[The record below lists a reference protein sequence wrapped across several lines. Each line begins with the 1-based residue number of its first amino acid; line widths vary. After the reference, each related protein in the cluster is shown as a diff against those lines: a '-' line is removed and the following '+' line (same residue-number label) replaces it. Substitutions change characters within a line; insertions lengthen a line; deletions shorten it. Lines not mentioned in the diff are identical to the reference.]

1 MPRDAAS
8 KKPHKTSR
16 PPKAQREAQKAAH
29 RNAKKAAQTEVS
41 RDIAAKLKAQLDGSR
56 AKSER
61 NDTRGTQSSYAKG
74 TAKNGAARST
84 KPEQRGKSASAGK
97 FAGAGK
103 PAGAGKSA
111 KPEYRGKSAAAGKP
125 TGMGKSGKPGAS
137 EASRKS
143 AKFDEG
149 RKSSSFDKK
158 YEKRSDKKFD
168 KADGSRGGFK
178 GETRGGYKAAAKGG
192 FKGGRKNDKADGHK
206 REKDF
211 DKKQNRSSK
220 SFGPA
225 SGKPVRIDRS
235 ERSDR
240 PARAERSDRADRPAR
255 AERSNRADRPAR
267 PPRAARPA
275 ARPASVSPAKPSV
288 FSAAVARAR
297 KTMKSPCPVD
307 VQCGGCEAI
316 ALPYEQQLLLKN
328 ALVADLF
335 EGVGGDFELRPI
347 LGMQDPFRYRNKII
361 SPFAPGKKI
370 EQPKAV
376 ASADKGDDQKKK
388 RHQRGL
394 TCEILTGMYEQG
406 THKLVPTTSCLI
418 ENEVGQQVVS
428 AIKAI
433 MLRHAIEPYNEDTGE
448 GFMRHVVVRVGH
460 ESGEVLV
467 TIVTNE
473 EKFPAG
479 KSFAKELIA
488 RVPQVTTVVQNVNT
502 RQTNVILGEQETVL
516 YGPGFILDTLCGLS
530 FRISSTSFY
539 QVNATQTEVLYN
551 TAVELAGLT
560 GAQTVIDAYCGT
572 GTIGLVAAT
581 RGAQRVIGVES
592 NAAAVRDAWENARH
606 NGVENATFIAA
617 DATQFMREF
626 AQKDTDEFMN
636 EARANA
642 AAKLGE
648 EAEDA
653 VARAAGFDGAA
664 PETDRKA
671 DAAPAADFNAPVADA
686 NETAGQELVLLMDP
700 PRAGSTPEFL
710 QAAADLAPE
719 RIVYVSCNP
728 ETQMR
733 DIELLQK
740 RGYELQIVQPVDM
753 FPHTAHVE
761 TVALLVRG

>member
-1 MPRDAAS
+1 
-8 KKPHKTSR
+8 
-16 PPKAQREAQKAAH
+16 
-29 RNAKKAAQTEVS
+29 
-41 RDIAAKLKAQLDGSR
+41 
-56 AKSER
+56 
-61 NDTRGTQSSYAKG
+61 
-74 TAKNGAARST
+74 
-84 KPEQRGKSASAGK
+84 
-97 FAGAGK
+97 
-103 PAGAGKSA
+103 
-111 KPEYRGKSAAAGKP
+111 
-125 TGMGKSGKPGAS
+125 
-137 EASRKS
+137 
-143 AKFDEG
+143 
-149 RKSSSFDKK
+149 
-158 YEKRSDKKFD
+158 
-168 KADGSRGGFK
+168 
-178 GETRGGYKAAAKGG
+178 
-192 FKGGRKNDKADGHK
+192 
-206 REKDF
+206 
-211 DKKQNRSSK
+211 
-220 SFGPA
+220 
-225 SGKPVRIDRS
+225 
-235 ERSDR
+235 
-240 PARAERSDRADRPAR
+240 
-255 AERSNRADRPAR
+255 
-267 PPRAARPA
+267 
-275 ARPASVSPAKPSV
+275 
-288 FSAAVARAR
+288 
-297 KTMKSPCPVD
+297 
-307 VQCGGCEAI
+307 
-316 ALPYEQQLLLKN
+316 
-328 ALVADLF
+328 
-335 EGVGGDFELRPI
+335 
-347 LGMQDPFRYRNKII
+347 
-361 SPFAPGKKI
+361 
-370 EQPKAV
+370 
-376 ASADKGDDQKKK
+376 
-388 RHQRGL
+388 
-394 TCEILTGMYEQG
+394 MYEQG

-433 MLRHAIEPYNEDTGE
+433 MQRHAIEPYNEDTGE

-488 RVPQVTTVVQNVNT
+488 RVPQVTTVVQNVNM

-581 RGAQRVIGVES
+581 RGAQRVIGIES

-626 AQKDTDEFMN
+626 AQKDTDEFVN
-636 EARANA
+636 EVRANA
-642 AAKLGE
+642 AAELGE

-653 VARAAGFDGAA
+653 VARVAGFDGAA

-671 DAAPAADFNAPVADA
+671 DAAPVVDFNAPVAAA

-710 QAAADLAPE
+710 HAAADLAPE

-728 ETQMR
+728 ETQVR

-740 RGYELQIVQPVDM
+740 RGYELQIVQTVDM